1 MPKRDLLLNDVKD
14 ENGVGVLLA
23 GQMGGTPNELQLMV
37 QTGLF
42 DREKQGI
49 RPRRQFIV
57 RVIGVEEH
65 RLSLGLF
72 GTLFFADEHP
82 ILFHHN
88 LPRAAIHF
96 TGKPADVNEL
106 VLDIHQAWVS
116 TFGPWRELIADV
128 NHEAPLTA
136 LLQSGGG
143 QLGIMPVPAAERMG
157 RVLAHHGMQ
166 TRLEPIDR
174 YEDTDEHGRS
184 RMFKLLGID
193 DSYLIA
199 LDYTVEEM
207 GKI

>member
-1 MPKRDLLLNDVKD
+1 MPKRDLLLSDLKD

-23 GQMGGTPNELQLMV
+23 AQMGGTPNELQLMV
-37 QTGLF
+37 QTGQF
-42 DREKQGI
+42 DPVKQGI
-49 RPRRQFIV
+49 KPRRQYTI
-57 RVIGVEEH
+57 RAIGVEEH

-72 GTLFFADEHP
+72 GALFFADEHP

-88 LPRAAIHF
+88 SPRMAIHF
-96 TGKPADVNEL
+96 TGKPVDVYEL

-128 NHEAPLTA
+128 NHEAPLTT
-136 LLQSGGG
+136 LLKSGGG

-157 RVLAHHGMQ
+157 RVLAHHGLE
-166 TRLEPIDR
+166 TRLEPIER
-174 YEDTDEHGRS
+174 YEESDEHGRS
-184 RMFKLLGID
+184 RLYKLLGID

>member
-1 MPKRDLLLNDVKD
+1 MPKRDLLLSDLKG

-23 GQMGGTPNELQLMV
+23 AQMGGTPNELQLMV
-37 QTGLF
+37 QTGQF
-42 DREKQGI
+42 DPVKQGI
-49 RPRRQFIV
+49 RPRRQFTI
-57 RVIGVEEH
+57 RAIGVEEH

-72 GTLFFADEHP
+72 GALFFADEHP
-82 ILFHHN
+82 ILYHHN

-96 TGKPADVNEL
+96 TGTPADVHEL

-116 TFGPWRELIADV
+116 TFGPWRELIADI
-128 NHEAPLTA
+128 NHETPLTT
-136 LLQSGGG
+136 LLKSGAG
-143 QLGIMPVPAAERMG
+143 QLGIMPRPAAERMS

-174 YEDTDEHGRS
+174 YEDSDEHGRS
-184 RMFKLLGID
+184 RLYKLMGID

-199 LDYTVEEM
+199 LDYTVDEM